1 MLILEKQ
8 KQADNVLFVDASTN
22 EYFRFFDKPVRPI
35 ANLTESGIAKIKE
48 IYQERRS
55 EEGVSNIVTTEEIE
69 ENEFLLTLV
78 KYIKVKSKKKIISN
92 KEIDKRLKK
101 LYSELKDIL
110 DVEGLL

>member
-1 MLILEKQ
+1 MSAVIQL
-8 KQADNVLFVDASTN
+8 
-22 EYFRFFDKPVRPI
+22 P
-35 ANLTESGIAKIKE
+35 NLYYGSGIAKIKE

-55 EEGVSNIVTTEEIE
+55 EEGVYSIATTEEIE

-78 KYIKVKSKKKIISN
+78 KYIRVKSKKKMISN

-110 DVEGLL
+110 DVEGLS